1 MNNNLLENLKNL
13 RQIQPDSDYTARSR
27 FLILAEPNSA
37 LAEPAATGNSPVCL
51 PAGRNFKITRI
62 YRPAFAM
69 GLISIFVLISAVGI
83 YQIIKPNQNDLVVRA
98 NEINS
103 SIQVKLN
110 EIKYLIENNNHLNA
124 ENILNIQALLEKTTN
139 ELKEASTLSQ
149 ENKDLEKSLEKIKS
163 AQEILLQIDAML
175 K

>member
-1 MNNNLLENLKNL
+1 MNKNLLENLKEL
-13 RQIQPDSDYTARSR
+13 RQIQPDSNYTTRSR
-27 FLILAEPNSA
+27 FLILAEPT
-37 LAEPAATGNSPVCL
+37 ATENL
-51 PAGRNFKITRI
+51 PGFKITQI
-62 YRPAFAM
+62 YKPAFAI
-69 GLISIFVLISAVGI
+69 GLISIFVLMALGGI
-83 YQIIKPNQNDLVVRA
+83 YQIIKPSQNDLVIRA

-103 SIQVKLN
+103 SIQVKLD
-110 EIKYLIENNNHLNA
+110 EIKYLIENNNHLSA

-149 ENKDLEKSLEKIKS
+149 ENKDLGKSLEKIKS

>member
-1 MNNNLLENLKNL
+1 MNKNLLENLKGL

-27 FLILAEPNSA
+27 FLILAEP
-37 LAEPAATGNSPVCL
+37 AATGNL
-51 PAGRNFKITRI
+51 PEFKITRI
-62 YRPAFAM
+62 YRPAFAI
-69 GLISIFVLISAVGI
+69 GLISIFVLMALGGI

-110 EIKYLIENNNHLNA
+110 EIKYLIKNNNHLNA
-124 ENILNIQALLEKTTN
+124 ENILNIQTLLEKTTN

>member
-27 FLILAEPNSA
+27 FLILAEPSST
-37 LAEPAATGNSPVCL
+37 LAEPAATENSPE
-51 PAGRNFKITRI
+51 FKITRI
-62 YRPAFAM
+62 YRPAFAI
-69 GLISIFVLISAVGI
+69 GLISIFVLMVLGGI

-139 ELKEASTLSQ
+139 ELKEASALSQ

-163 AQEILLQIDAML
+163 AQEILLRIDAML